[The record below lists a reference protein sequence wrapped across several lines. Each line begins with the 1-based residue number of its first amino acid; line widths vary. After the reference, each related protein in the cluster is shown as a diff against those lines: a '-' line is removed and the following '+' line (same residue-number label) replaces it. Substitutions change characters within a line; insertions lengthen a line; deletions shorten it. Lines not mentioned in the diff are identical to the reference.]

1 MTAVLIRGR
10 LDEGKDVTVALRDG
24 DRVLWTATQRFTAPE
39 TRIRVDMDTS
49 RRKLAEHGFP
59 IPSFLCW
66 PYGEWN
72 VAAKAIAKQ
81 CGFTHFLGFDTPA
94 IFVSRDNSADG
105 NLPRIPVLRKD
116 ETIPLNF
123 PSDKGEQQ
131 SWWLAFLR
139 VAIRTQSRT
148 LLASNHRERYDAR
161 SRGWRP
167 DLHLALWNPFQVF
180 DVSAPAV
187 VTWGYAPGALDALR
201 AWLEGRGDAPGRSPV
216 RLARAP

>member
-1 MTAVLIRGR
+1 
-10 LDEGKDVTVALRDG
+10 
-24 DRVLWTATQRFTAPE
+24 
-39 TRIRVDMDTS
+39 MDTS

-148 LLASNHRERYDAR
+148 LLAATLAQLTPEASANPQAEV
-161 SRGWRP
+161 SRG
-167 DLHLALWNPFQVF
+167 ALEILNGNVSGGTQRLLKLRNAAPFDGNVTGIIDQTIALL
-180 DVSAPAV
+180 APA
-187 VTWGYAPGALDALR
+187 PR
-201 AWLEGRGDAPGRSPV
+201 PH
-216 RLARAP
+216 